1 MKQQAKG
8 GPGSTAKKI
17 ASIKAVGSG
26 KANAVRKTTQAV
38 KSVTKVSK
46 AVKRAQAPKPSKK
59 IGGR

>member
-1 MKQQAKG
+1 MKQQGKG
-8 GPGSTAKKI
+8 GPGPTAKKI
-17 ASIKAVGSG
+17 AAIKSVGSG

-46 AVKRAQAPKPSKK
+46 AIKRAQTPKPGKK